1 MAFPGAMTN
10 VWSGADPDDSDVFG
24 YGAQEMRKIRT
35 DVYERLQL
43 LPLGIGEKGIVSD
56 VAGAYAIDLSLAS
69 SFTLTMTADTTF
81 TFINPPPVGW
91 LGSFLLILAEDGTGG
106 WTPTFPASVKWQY
119 NVTPTMDE
127 TLSTV
132 TTYSFF
138 TTNAGTRYYGNMLGT
153 AFPV

>member
-1 MAFPGAMTN
+1 MAFPAAFTN
-10 VWSGADPDDSDVFG
+10 VWSGADPYDSDVFG

-43 LPLGIGEKGIVSD
+43 LPLGIAEKSIVAN

-69 SFTLTMTADTTF
+69 SFTLTMTADVTF
-81 TFINPPPVGW
+81 TFINPPPTTW
-91 LGSFLLILAEDGTGG
+91 LGSFILILAEDGTGG

-119 NVTPTMDE
+119 NSIPIMDE

-132 TTYSFF
+132 TIYSFF
-138 TTNAGTRYYGNMLGT
+138 TTNNGTRYYGNMIGT